1 MAVQDIVA
9 IISAIAAVVSS
20 VTAIITVYYGLTED
34 KRKTSLIKKQ
44 KCDIVLIPTKEW
56 DGEAT
61 YQKLMGEL
69 NGQNAIAEA
78 HHQIQQKHNAIR
90 QQFGDVA
97 ELQYTYSD
105 ANTDNRDME
114 LVKQTYVDNSIQN
127 EWFDGQPL
135 ILTDMRLN
143 FLSSGRIYG
152 VNIKADKSVQAA
164 RNWLI
169 VTQYFKQAIITKQGK
184 QKEKLFIRKMKKKSK
199 TR

>member
-1 MAVQDIVA
+1 MVVQDIIA

-34 KRKTSLIKKQ
+34 KRRINLIKKQ

-69 NGQNAIAEA
+69 NGQNAI
-78 HHQIQQKHNAIR
+78 
-90 QQFGDVA
+90 
-97 ELQYTYSD
+97 SD
-105 ANTDNRDME
+105 ANTDNKDME

-127 EWFDGQPL
+127 KWFDGQPL

-152 VNIKADKSVQAA
+152 VNIKTDKSVQAA

-184 QKEKLFIRKMKKKSK
+184 QKEKSFIREMKKKSK
-199 TR
+199 MR

>member
-1 MAVQDIVA
+1 MLVQDVVA

-20 VTAIITVYYGLTED
+20 ITAIITVYYGLTED
-34 KRKTSLIKKQ
+34 KRKTNLIKKQ

-61 YQKLMGEL
+61 YQKLMDEL
-69 NGQNAIAEA
+69 NGRNTITEA
-78 HHQIQQKHNAIR
+78 HYQIQQKHNAIR

-97 ELQYTYSD
+97 ELQYAYSGV
-105 ANTDNRDME
+105 NTDNKDME

-135 ILTDMRLN
+135 ILSDMRLN

-152 VNIKADKSVQAA
+152 VNIKTDKSVQAA
-164 RNWLI
+164 RNLLI

-184 QKEKLFIRKMKKKSK
+184 QKEKLFIKKMKKKSK
-199 TR
+199 AK